1 MKKLILGIVVTISFF
16 SCDTKEK
23 ENVALQSKVDSL
35 SYQLNVSKE
44 SEVKLNEVG
53 ILIDSIDASRKALQI
68 KMIEGSSYADYVGRL
83 REINTYVQQTEA
95 KLASLEK
102 SSKAG
107 SKASAASIRRL
118 KADLAQRSEEIVA
131 LQLQLVEARNDNMAL
146 WVKLNQ
152 KDSIL
157 WMKDQVIKV
166 NESDIAS
173 LEKMFSDTK
182 AENKVTVANMY
193 YNQASTL
200 ETVANRTQFAPRKKK
215 AARQEALE
223 LYRLALTMGKMEAQ
237 VRITELEKQLS

>member
-1 MKKLILGIVVTISFF
+1 MKKYILGLVVMVSLF

-23 ENVALQSKVDSL
+23 EALQSKVDSL

-44 SEVKLNEVG
+44 AEAKLNEVG
-53 ILIDSIDASRKALQI
+53 ILIDSIDASRKALQLR
-68 KMIEGSSYADYVGRL
+68 MIEGSSYADYVGRL

-95 KLASLEK
+95 KLAALEK
-102 SSKAG
+102 SSKKS

-131 LQLQLVEARNDNMAL
+131 LQLQLAEARNDNMAL
-146 WVKLNQ
+146 WVRLNQ

-157 WMKDQVIKV
+157 WMKDQVIKL
-166 NESDIAS
+166 NENDIAS
-173 LEKMFSDTK
+173 LEKLFNDTQ
-182 AENKVTVANMY
+182 AENKVAVANLY
-193 YNQASTL
+193 YDQASAL
-200 ETVANRTQFAPRKKK
+200 ETVAKRTQFAPRKKK

-223 LYRLALTMGKMEAQ
+223 LYKLSLSLGKQEAQ